1 VHRAPRSDGSL
12 AGQGLSLT
20 AIFRQLRPIPLAP
33 TFTLLL
39 GSCRHERGANR
50 RGLVGGIA
58 ILALRGILTKLE
70 HGDPILPK
78 FSSAATEGEQA
89 LIVTIKLT
97 SGEMGDKEER
107 SRIIALQHQLSDAI
121 ENSGV
126 GESLSICSAKG
137 RTEDNNWLRSC
148 F

>member
-1 VHRAPRSDGSL
+1 MN
-12 AGQGLSLT
+12 AG
-20 AIFRQLRPIPLAP
+20 PIVWGFA
-33 TFTLLL
+33 
-39 GSCRHERGANR
+39 
-50 RGLVGGIA
+50 GGIA

-78 FSSAATEGEQA
+78 FSAAPEGEQA